1 MSESESPCA
10 RRANKDPSSPPA
22 YIKPSISIGVPKKKK
37 RTKKSERRKKN
48 DARPVGARRPRYA
61 ASGDVGEGEGGSE
74 PNERS
79 CGAEGDDCD
88 GDVGDARKLVNA
100 SE

>member
-1 MSESESPCA
+1 MRDVPTKTRPVLLHTSSQASASEFQ
-10 RRANKDPSSPPA
+10 
-22 YIKPSISIGVPKKKK
+22 KKKK
-37 RTKKSERRKKN
+37 NKEVRKKKKN

>member
-1 MSESESPCA
+1 MRDVPTKTRPVLLHTSSQASTSEFQ
-10 RRANKDPSSPPA
+10 
-22 YIKPSISIGVPKKKK
+22 KKKK